1 MSAVDKEG
9 MIEYPFSYQTVFRA
23 AVQSIPLV
31 KGMKMGRADEM
42 NGYILITSNI
52 SWASWG
58 ENIRVDFV
66 KLGPTRTQM
75 IVKSGASV
83 STTLIDYG
91 KNRKNVNKILSA
103 VSTTLANYPPETA
116 YNDAAQPVPEVN
128 PQFGQMPPQP
138 QQAYEQPPQP
148 PQQSYQQPPQ
158 PQQQAYE
165 QPPQPPQQAYQ
176 QPPQPPQQAYQ
187 QPPEPQAYQ
196 QSPQPQQQAYQQPP
210 QPQQQAYQQPPQPQQ
225 QAYQQ
230 PPQPQQ
236 QVYQQPSQPQQPPQP
251 QQQPQS
257 TYQQPYQ
264 AQQQGY
270 QQPRTPMRPENNM
283 LWGILCTVFCCL
295 PLGIIAIVFSNKVN
309 TLYDSGDYSGAQ
321 EAADNAKKY
330 AVMGAICGLVFIG
343 IAFIL
348 FVLSNL

>member
-116 YNDAAQPVPEVN
+116 YNDTAQPVPEIN

-148 PQQSYQQPPQ
+148 PQQAYEQPPQPPQQAYQQPPQPQQAYEQPPQTPQQAYQQPPQ

-176 QPPQPPQQAYQ
+176 QPQQPQQ
-187 QPPEPQAYQ
+187 QAYQ
-196 QSPQPQQQAYQQPP
+196 QSPQPQQQAYQQP
-210 QPQQQAYQQPPQPQQ
+210 QQQAYQQPQQ
-225 QAYQQ
+225 
-230 PPQPQQ
+230 
-236 QVYQQPSQPQQPPQP
+236 SQ
-251 QQQPQS
+251 
-257 TYQQPYQ
+257 QQPYQ

-343 IAFIL
+343 LAFIL

>member
-103 VSTTLANYPPETA
+103 VSTTLANYPPETT
-116 YNDAAQPVPEVN
+116 YNDTAQPVPEIN

-148 PQQSYQQPPQ
+148 PQQAYQQPPQ
-158 PQQQAYE
+158 PQQAYE

-176 QPPQPPQQAYQ
+176 QPQ
-187 QPPEPQAYQ
+187 
-196 QSPQPQQQAYQQPP
+196 QPQQQAYQQPP

-236 QVYQQPSQPQQPPQP
+236 QAYQQPQQPQ
-251 QQQPQS
+251 
-257 TYQQPYQ
+257 QQPYQ

>member
-116 YNDAAQPVPEVN
+116 YNDPTQPVPEIN

-138 QQAYEQPPQP
+138 QQD
-148 PQQSYQQPPQ
+148 YQQPPEPQ
-158 PQQQAYE
+158 VYQQQQAYE

-176 QPPQPPQQAYQ
+176 QPQQPQQQAYQ
-187 QPPEPQAYQ
+187 QPPQP
-196 QSPQPQQQAYQQPP
+196 PQQQAYQQPP
-210 QPQQQAYQQPPQPQQ
+210 QPQQQAYQQPQQ
-225 QAYQQ
+225 
-230 PPQPQQ
+230 
-236 QVYQQPSQPQQPPQP
+236 SQ
-251 QQQPQS
+251 
-257 TYQQPYQ
+257 QQPYQ

>member
-103 VSTTLANYPPETA
+103 VSTTLANYPPETT
-116 YNDAAQPVPEVN
+116 YNDTAQPVPEIN

-148 PQQSYQQPPQ
+148 PQQAYQQPPQ
-158 PQQQAYE
+158 PQQAYE

-176 QPPQPPQQAYQ
+176 QPQ
-187 QPPEPQAYQ
+187 
-196 QSPQPQQQAYQQPP
+196 QPQQQAYQQPP
-210 QPQQQAYQQPPQPQQ
+210 QPQQQAYQQP
-225 QAYQQ
+225 
-230 PPQPQQ
+230 
-236 QVYQQPSQPQQPPQP
+236 
-251 QQQPQS
+251 QQPQ
-257 TYQQPYQ
+257 QQPYQ

>member
-103 VSTTLANYPPETA
+103 VSTTLANYPPETT
-116 YNDAAQPVPEVN
+116 YNDTAQPVPEIN

-138 QQAYEQPPQP
+138 PQDNQQPPE
-148 PQQSYQQPPQ
+148 PQVYQQPPQ
-158 PQQQAYE
+158 Q
-165 QPPQPPQQAYQ
+165 
-176 QPPQPPQQAYQ
+176 QQAYQ
-187 QPPEPQAYQ
+187 QPPEPQVYQQQSQPQQAYKQPPQPQHQAYQ
-196 QSPQPQQQAYQQPP
+196 QPPEAPQQAYQQPPQQAYQQLPQPQQQAYQQPP
-210 QPQQQAYQQPPQPQQ
+210 QPQQQAYQQPQQ
-225 QAYQQ
+225 
-230 PPQPQQ
+230 
-236 QVYQQPSQPQQPPQP
+236 SQ
-251 QQQPQS
+251 
-257 TYQQPYQ
+257 QQPYQ

-270 QQPRTPMRPENNM
+270 QQPRAPMRPENNM

-321 EAADNAKKY
+321 EAADKAKKY

-343 IAFIL
+343 LAFIL

>member
-116 YNDAAQPVPEVN
+116 YNDTAQPVPEIN

-138 QQAYEQPPQP
+138 QQAYEQPPQTQQQAYQQPPQPQQAYEQPPQP
-148 PQQSYQQPPQ
+148 PQQAYQQPPQPQQAYEQPPQTPQQAYQQPPQ

-176 QPPQPPQQAYQ
+176 QPQQPQQ
-187 QPPEPQAYQ
+187 QAYQ
-196 QSPQPQQQAYQQPP
+196 QSPQPQQQAYQQP
-210 QPQQQAYQQPPQPQQ
+210 QQQAYQQPQQ
-225 QAYQQ
+225 
-230 PPQPQQ
+230 
-236 QVYQQPSQPQQPPQP
+236 SQ
-251 QQQPQS
+251 
-257 TYQQPYQ
+257 QQPYQ

>member
-116 YNDAAQPVPEVN
+116 YNDPTQPVPEIN

-138 QQAYEQPPQP
+138 QQA
-148 PQQSYQQPPQ
+148 YQQPPQ

-176 QPPQPPQQAYQ
+176 QPP
-187 QPPEPQAYQ
+187 EPQAYQ
-196 QSPQPQQQAYQQPP
+196 QS
-210 QPQQQAYQQPPQPQQ
+210 
-225 QAYQQ
+225 
-230 PPQPQQ
+230 PQPQQ

-270 QQPRTPMRPENNM
+270 QQPRAPMRPENNM

>member
-116 YNDAAQPVPEVN
+116 YNDTAQPVPEIN
-128 PQFGQMPPQP
+128 PQFGQMPPQPQQAYEQPPQTQQQAYQQPPQP

-158 PQQQAYE
+158 PQQAYE
-165 QPPQPPQQAYQ
+165 QPPQTP
-176 QPPQPPQQAYQ
+176 
-187 QPPEPQAYQ
+187 
-196 QSPQPQQQAYQQPP
+196 QQAYQQPP
-210 QPQQQAYQQPPQPQQ
+210 QPQQAYQQPQQPYQAQQ

-230 PPQPQQ
+230 P
-236 QVYQQPSQPQQPPQP
+236 
-251 QQQPQS
+251 
-257 TYQQPYQ
+257 QQPYQ

-270 QQPRTPMRPENNM
+270 QQPRAPMRPENNM

>member
-116 YNDAAQPVPEVN
+116 YNDTAQPVPEIN

-148 PQQSYQQPPQ
+148 PQQAYQQSPQ
-158 PQQQAYE
+158 PQ
-165 QPPQPPQQAYQ
+165 
-176 QPPQPPQQAYQ
+176 QQAYQ

-196 QSPQPQQQAYQQPP
+196 QSPQPQQQAYQQP
-210 QPQQQAYQQPPQPQQ
+210 QQQAYQQPQ
-225 QAYQQ
+225 
-230 PPQPQQ
+230 
-236 QVYQQPSQPQQPPQP
+236 
-251 QQQPQS
+251 
-257 TYQQPYQ
+257 QQPYQ